1 MLVAGL
7 LSLVVIADPRSLPQ
21 ATLPAMGGY
30 MTDCGAVN
38 FRRVA
43 MVLRKL
49 AEVEPWILKDRR
61 ARHEKEHQREQE
73 RAVATGGKVLCF
85 QFNQFAFATIGSY
98 LCRYKNTGKLNGAPM
113 QQGRDV

>member
-1 MLVAGL
+1 VILVAGL
-7 LSLVVIADPRSLPQ
+7 WSLVVVDPLPSQ

-43 MVLRKL
+43 MVLHKL

-73 RAVATGGKVLCF
+73 RATATGGKVL
-85 QFNQFAFATIGSY
+85 
-98 LCRYKNTGKLNGAPM
+98 
-113 QQGRDV
+113 